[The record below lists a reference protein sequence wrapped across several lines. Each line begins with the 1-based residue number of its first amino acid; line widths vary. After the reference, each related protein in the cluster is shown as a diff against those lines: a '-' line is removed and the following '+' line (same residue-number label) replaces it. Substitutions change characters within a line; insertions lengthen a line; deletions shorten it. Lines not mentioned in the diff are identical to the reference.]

1 MILKKTLR
9 LFVVSISVL
18 FLSGC
23 IANLSKG
30 ELQKNFYYMENQ
42 YCQVIIDSQKAS
54 MTDKKAV
61 SGAKKA
67 KSNIDQKVNKLKTNA
82 SNRKL
87 NTLIIHYGETTE
99 KALQSYIDEIHGKK
113 SYANAPYKSGQLAA
127 TIANTYFNGRHA
139 SKLAE
144 VEKISN
150 SDNKKTSHK
159 SHKKAQE
166 TNSSSEDSIS
176 DSSQSDSDTSDYDT
190 SESSI
195 PADYS
200 NALKQ
205 ANYYCN
211 VQNMSEKSIHDQL
224 VSDAGGKFSEDAA
237 KYALDHL
244 NANWNENALKKAKSY
259 QQDMAMSEN
268 DIRDQLTSSAGEQFT
283 AEQADY
289 AMQHLHDN

>member
-150 SDNKKTSHK
+150 SDDKKT

-176 DSSQSDSDTSDYDT
+176 DSAQ
-190 SESSI
+190 
-195 PADYS
+195 
-200 NALKQ
+200 
-205 ANYYCN
+205 
-211 VQNMSEKSIHDQL
+211 
-224 VSDAGGKFSEDAA
+224 
-237 KYALDHL
+237 
-244 NANWNENALKKAKSY
+244 
-259 QQDMAMSEN
+259 
-268 DIRDQLTSSAGEQFT
+268 
-283 AEQADY
+283 
-289 AMQHLHDN
+289 